1 MRPTAGRPVS
11 ARPTAEPAAPAP
23 STQVPSTRA
32 HSSGGR
38 SAAGRSAAGR
48 ELGRAGEAMAADWYT
63 ARGYDVLARNWR
75 CRAGELDLVVA
86 RGRFVVFCEV
96 KARSSDRF
104 GLPAEAVTRDK
115 QMRIRR
121 LAARWIEEAAPGR
134 PRAIRFDVACVID
147 GGIEVLEGAF

>member
-1 MRPTAGRPVS
+1 MRPTVGRPMP
-11 ARPTAEPAAPAP
+11 ARPTAEPATPAP
-23 STQVPSTRA
+23 STPAPSTPA
-32 HSSGGR
+32 PSS
-38 SAAGRSAAGR
+38 AGRSTAGRSTAGR

-75 CRAGELDLVVA
+75 CRAGELDLIVA

-121 LAARWIEEAAPGR
+121 LAARWLDEAAPGR

-147 GGIEVLEGAF
+147 GEIEVLEGAF